1 MGRRPLAQKRQGKA
15 PTAKSER
22 EVTGPSGGV
31 EKQSESSNPSSEQT
45 KLQSEKS
52 NPHLETIEP
61 QPKTQTNSAD
71 LSSITKSKKHIA
83 LSMVRRSQRVQS
95 AATPS
100 QDKDIKLIIEEI
112 TLSESEKD
120 EEPLNLEEGKLPEPI
135 LMQKSLEEKV
145 DYLLQ
150 QFEEQQK
157 TIESLKFKV
166 TRDSSPTGSPRAAD
180 VRYRNLYFDSQKKIE
195 ALTDENHQLVL
206 KLERALG
213 KLEAVCLYNTILA
226 QICCQRALLLSQEK
240 KNHLLIHYIHKCLL
254 DCLIIIVLGHIEAL
268 TDENH
273 QLALKLERA
282 LGKLDTYENG
292 ACVFSEGLEKM
303 KDMILVTN
311 LKRATKTAVN
321 FSSQAFTSMDAD
333 AEAKT
338 TAKRKR
344 LRRTS
349 K

>member
-213 KLEAVCLYNTILA
+213 KLEA
-226 QICCQRALLLSQEK
+226 
-240 KNHLLIHYIHKCLL
+240 
-254 DCLIIIVLGHIEAL
+254 
-268 TDENH
+268 
-273 QLALKLERA
+273 
-282 LGKLDTYENG
+282 YENG